1 MPANPNKKTPEQL
14 LKEHNKQIQ
23 ADSKASINAKNEAS
37 QIYKGKQPTGL
48 LKMIYNGSLVINTA
62 NEKTNLINQYFADL
76 FDASTFKFVFTNKNG
91 QALDNLLEIFL
102 KYLQN
107 RGWSTKFNTTKFK
120 SSAYGCYGFLIVKEK
135 TGRTIQ
141 TIDETI
147 PNIIPVK
154 INYKNSINDVLTEVE
169 VEYEDFSFHS
179 GKNNSILRR
188 TYKLDK
194 NDVLMTYSIFT
205 DGKVLEEQYWEEDWR
220 NKFKNKTLKDWDF
233 IPVSILK
240 NNAAETPRMS
250 AVETRLK
257 ILDMYDEQLAILPA
271 WERGGIMFNSDPV
284 ITPNSSKDSYD
295 FMSNLLNKGFVK
307 MSPVEMDGT
316 LLNLSDNVVTYQPS
330 SNMTTFISTR
340 NILLKEIREDVGM
353 PSFDEIKSAQQSTA
367 EVTARQFLS
376 SPQLEREKMFVK
388 DFLRDFAYKF
398 LRILQ
403 ECNVEELPFL
413 KTFDLKDLVVD
424 IDFDL
429 TTDKNINQ
437 TIKQANSGLSNTKLN
452 LDEQPKNDDM
462 EEANNDK
469 QGLLQRI
476 WNWIRGR

>member
-1 MPANPNKKTPEQL
+1 MPENPNKKTPEQL
-14 LKEHNKQIQ
+14 LKEHNKQLQ
-23 ADSKASINAKNEAS
+23 ADSKASLDAKNAS
-37 QIYKGKQPTGL
+37 GEIYTGKKAEGL
-48 LKMIYNGSLVINTA
+48 LKMIYKDQLVINTA

-76 FDASTFKFVFTNKNG
+76 FDASTFKFVFTDKNG
-91 QALDNLLEIFL
+91 LELDNLLQIFL

-120 SSAYGCYGFLIVKEK
+120 SGSYGCYGFLITKEK
-135 TGRTIQ
+135 TGKTIL

-154 INYKNSINDVLTEVE
+154 INYKNSINDILTEVE

-179 GKNNSILRR
+179 GKNHSILRR
-188 TYKLDK
+188 KYKLDK
-194 NDVLMTYSIFT
+194 DLVKMTYSIYRN
-205 DGKVLEEQYWEEDWR
+205 GKILEEQQWEVDWR
-220 NKFKNKTLKDWDF
+220 DKFASKDFKWDF

-240 NNAAETPRMS
+240 NNAAESPRMK

-257 ILDMYDEQLAILPA
+257 VLDMFDEQIAILPA
-271 WERGGIMFNSDPV
+271 WERGGIMFNGDPV
-284 ITPNSSKDSYD
+284 VTPNSAKDSYD
-295 FMSNLLNKGFVK
+295 FMSNLLTKGYVK
-307 MSPVEMDGT
+307 MSPVEMDGN
-316 LLNLSDNVVTYQPS
+316 LLNLSDNVVTFSPTSIMQ
-330 SNMTTFISTR
+330 TFMNTR
-340 NILLKEIREDVGM
+340 NVLLKEIREDVGM

-388 DFLRDFAYKF
+388 DFLKDFAYKF

-403 ECNVEELPFL
+403 ECNIEELPLL
-413 KTFDLKDLVVD
+413 KTFDLNDLVVD

-437 TIKQANSGLSNTKLN
+437 TIKQANLGSTNSNLN
-452 LDEQPKNDDM
+452 LSEVTNNDM
-462 EEANNDK
+462 EELSNDK
-469 QGLLQRI
+469 QGLLRRI
-476 WNWIRGR
+476 WNWIRRR